1 MNVVHVLAD
10 GTVKADI
17 SGHVI
22 KPDMAKD
29 FYKILENINKRGKPH
44 EKTTKEN
51 QKDQIEDS
59 LFWDQGVDLVS
70 ENRTHVMFNG

>member
-51 QKDQIEDS
+51 
-59 LFWDQGVDLVS
+59 
-70 ENRTHVMFNG
+70 